1 MLSIDE
7 KKAIINYRIQKS
19 YDNLNEAKEVAKLGF
34 WNLVGNRLY
43 YSAFHMASAL
53 LLDKGFISR
62 SHSGVIHLIG
72 AHFITKGLLD
82 KSYGR
87 LLSRL
92 FELRQS
98 GDYDDLYDA
107 TEEEVAP
114 YISRTFQFLQD
125 MEKLIVF
132 KDK

>member
-1 MLSIDE
+1 MLSVDE

-19 YDNLNEAKEVAKLGF
+19 YGNLNEAKEVVKLVF
-34 WNLVGNRLY
+34 WNLVGNRFY

-53 LLDKGFISR
+53 LLNKGLASR
-62 SHSGVIHLIG
+62 SHSGTIHLIG
-72 AHFITKGLLD
+72 AQFVVKGLLD

-98 GDYDDLYDA
+98 GDYDNLYDA
-107 TEEEVAP
+107 IEDEVVP
-114 YISRTFQFLQD
+114 
-125 MEKLIVF
+125 
-132 KDK
+132 

>member
-1 MLSIDE
+1 MLSIDK

-19 YDNLNEAKEVAKLGF
+19 YDNLNEAKEVAKLCF

-53 LLDKGFISR
+53 LLD
-62 SHSGVIHLIG
+62 
-72 AHFITKGLLD
+72 KGLLD

-107 TEEEVAP
+107 TEDEVAP
-114 YISRTFQFLQD
+114 YIDKTLQFVQD
-125 MEKLIVF
+125 MEKLISF
-132 KDK
+132 KDE

>member
-1 MLSIDE
+1 MFFCLKIE
-7 KKAIINYRIQKS
+7 RFVPETTEIWIC
-19 YDNLNEAKEVAKLGF
+19 G
-34 WNLVGNRLY
+34 LY
-43 YSAFHMASAL
+43 KGLASC
-53 LLDKGFISR
+53 F
-62 SHSGVIHLIG
+62 HSGMIHLIG
-72 AHFITKGLLD
+72 TQFVVKGLLD

-107 TEEEVAP
+107 TEDEVIP
-114 YISRTFQFLQD
+114 YIDKTFQFIQD

-132 KDK
+132 KGE

>member
-53 LLDKGFISR
+53 LLDKGFTSR

-72 AHFITKGLLD
+72 AHFIAKGLLD

-114 YISRTFQFLQD
+114 YVGRTFQFLQD
-125 MEKLIVF
+125 MERLIVF
-132 KDK
+132 KGE

>member
-1 MLSIDE
+1 
-7 KKAIINYRIQKS
+7 
-19 YDNLNEAKEVAKLGF
+19 
-34 WNLVGNRLY
+34 
-43 YSAFHMASAL
+43 MASAL
-53 LLDKGFISR
+53 LLDKGLASCF
-62 SHSGVIHLIG
+62 HSGTIHLIG
-72 AHFITKGLLD
+72 TQFVVKGLLD

-107 TEEEVAP
+107 TEDEVIP
-114 YISRTFQFLQD
+114 YIDKTFQFIQD

-132 KDK
+132 KGE